1 LVHLSQQ
8 PVPAAETQEVGV
20 SLPMSVPS
28 SHVGLLGELSLTP
41 DPSGLPGSAALQ
53 SLVNGIAW
61 WALLAALLGVV
72 IGAATWA
79 LGAHS
84 NNYQHSSTGR
94 RAVLVSGGAALLI
107 GAAPTVLN
115 FLFGVGL
122 SVK

>member
-1 LVHLSQQ
+1 MTI
-8 PVPAAETQEVGV
+8 A
-20 SLPMSVPS
+20 S
-28 SHVGLLGELSLTP
+28 SHVALLGELSLSP

>member
-1 LVHLSQQ
+1 
-8 PVPAAETQEVGV
+8 V
-20 SLPMSVPS
+20 SLPMLLIS
-28 SHVGLLGELSLTP
+28 SHELLLSDLSLTP
-41 DPSGLPGSAALQ
+41 DPSGLPGSAAIQ
-53 SLVNGIAW
+53 SLMNGIAW
-61 WALLAALLGVV
+61 WALLAALAGVI

-84 NNYQHSSTGR
+84 NNYQHSSSGR
-94 RAVLVSGGAALLI
+94 TALLVSAAAALII

>member
-1 LVHLSQQ
+1 
-8 PVPAAETQEVGV
+8 V
-20 SLPMSVPS
+20 SLPMPLLS
-28 SHVGLLGELSLTP
+28 SHVVLLGELSLTP
-41 DPSGLPGSAALQ
+41 NPSGLPGSAALQ

-61 WALLAALLGVV
+61 WALLAALFGVV
-72 IGAATWA
+72 VGAATWA

-84 NNYQHSSTGR
+84 NNYQHSSSGR

>member
-1 LVHLSQQ
+1 M
-8 PVPAAETQEVGV
+8 
-20 SLPMSVPS
+20 SLPMSLVPS
-28 SHVGLLGELSLTP
+28 HAVLLSELSLTP

-61 WALLAALLGVV
+61 WALLASLLGVV

-84 NNYQHSSTGR
+84 NNYQHSSSGR
-94 RAVLVSGGAALLI
+94 RAVLVSGAAALVI